1 MANQR
6 TKRTLP
12 PLRRADMTYNT
23 DLYSARNR
31 ETKPRTIAIGSPDYI
46 ILICVILLVMFGIIM
61 VFSSSY
67 YTSGRGDGDIYE
79 YLKKELL
86 YASIGFVAMFIGTKI
101 PHKNWARFAKLA
113 YIVSCILLV
122 IVIIAG
128 KEVGG
133 AKRWIEIGPL
143 SFQPSEIA
151 KISVILA
158 LSTIIN
164 NNPRLLDTWEGVGKY
179 AITFAIPCGLVAVE
193 NLSTAIVIGAISCAI
208 LFVVTPKLQ
217 YFLPVIGA
225 GILGVVGMIMFSGF
239 RSDRFAAWLD
249 PFSVSSDT
257 GYQIVQSLYSIAS
270 GGMFGLGLG
279 GSRQKL
285 GYMPEAH
292 NDIIFAIIC
301 EELGWFGAAIIVTI
315 FMVLIWR
322 GVLVAVKHSD
332 NYYSMLMATG
342 ITTMIA
348 VQVIINIA
356 VVTNSIPNTGIPLPF
371 ISYGGTSMII
381 LLFSMGVLMN
391 ISKYKKI
398 Q

>member
-1 MANQR
+1 MARQG
-6 TKRTLP
+6 LP
-12 PLRRADMTYNT
+12 PLGGTEYEQQR
-23 DLYSARNR
+23 
-31 ETKPRTIAIGSPDYI
+31 PRTITIGNPDYI
-46 ILICVILLVMFGIIM
+46 IMLCVILLVMFGVIM

-67 YTSGRGDGDIYE
+67 YTSGRSGGDMYE
-79 YLKKELL
+79 YLKKELI
-86 YASIGFVAMFIGTKI
+86 YAAIGFVAMFIGSVI
-101 PHKNWARFAKLA
+101 PHKNWMRFSKII
-113 YIVSCILLV
+113 YVISCILLIVV
-122 IVIIAG
+122 IFAG
-128 KEVGG
+128 REVGG
-133 AKRWIEIGPL
+133 AKRWIEIGGF

-151 KISVILA
+151 KVGVILS
-158 LSTIIN
+158 LSTILYR
-164 NNPRLLDTWEGVGKY
+164 NPRILDTWKGVGQY
-179 AITFAIPCGLVAVE
+179 ALVFLIPCGLVAKE
-193 NLSTAIVIGAISCAI
+193 NLSTAIVIGAIACAI
-208 LFVVTPKLQ
+208 LFVMTPKLR
-217 YFLPVIGA
+217 YFIPVVGA
-225 GILGVVGMIMFSGF
+225 GILGIVFMIVFSGF

-292 NDIIFAIIC
+292 NDIIFAVIC

-315 FMVLIWR
+315 FIVLIWR
-322 GVLVAVKHSD
+322 GVLVAIKHSD
-332 NYYSMLMATG
+332 DIFSMVMATG

-356 VVTNSIPNTGIPLPF
+356 VVTNTMPNTGIPLPF

-391 ISKYKKI
+391 ISKYKR
-398 Q
+398 

>member
-1 MANQR
+1 MAN
-6 TKRTLP
+6 KKLKKPLP
-12 PLRRADMTYNT
+12 PLNESRGSYN
-23 DLYSARNR
+23 LGLFS
-31 ETKPRTIAIGSPDYI
+31 TKTNPPPMKNVTIGNPDYI
-46 ILICVILLVMFGIIM
+46 ILLCVILLVMFGIIM

-67 YTSGRGDGDIYE
+67 YTSGRGDGDMYE
-79 YLKKELL
+79 YLKKELVFAVL
-86 YASIGFVAMFIGTKI
+86 GFIAMFVATKI
-101 PHKNWARFAKLA
+101 PHRNWVRFAKIA

-122 IVIIAG
+122 LVIFMG

-158 LSTIIN
+158 LSTMLAN
-164 NNPRLLDTWEGVGKY
+164 NKRLLDDWYGVGVY
-179 AITFAIPCGLVAVE
+179 VVTMGIPCGLVAIE
-193 NLSTAIVIGAISCAI
+193 NLSTAIVIGAVGCAI
-208 LFVVTPKLQ
+208 FFVYTPKLK
-217 YFLPVIGA
+217 YFIPIVCG
-225 GILGVVGMIMFSGF
+225 GVVGIAAMILGSGF
-239 RSDRFAAWLD
+239 RSDRLSAWID

-270 GGMFGLGLG
+270 GGAFGLGLG

-301 EELGWFGAAIIVTI
+301 EELGWVGAAIIVTI
-315 FMVLIWR
+315 FMVLLWR
-322 GVLVAVKHSD
+322 GVLVALKHSD
-332 NYYSMLMATG
+332 EPFSMLMATG
-342 ITTMIA
+342 ITSMIA

-381 LLFSMGVLMN
+381 LLFSMGILMN
-391 ISKYKKI
+391 ISKYRKS
-398 Q
+398 

>member
-1 MANQR
+1 MANR
-6 TKRTLP
+6 KTTS
-12 PLRRADMTYNT
+12 
-23 DLYSARNR
+23 SAVQKNNS
-31 ETKPRTIAIGSPDYI
+31 TAGGIKNIVIGNADYI
-46 ILICVILLVMFGIIM
+46 IMFCVILLVMFGIIM

-79 YLKKELL
+79 YLKKELVF
-86 YASIGFVAMFIGTKI
+86 AAAGFVVMFFAAKI
-101 PHKNWARFAKLA
+101 PHKNWMRFSKIL
-113 YIVSCILLV
+113 YIVSCIFLV
-122 IVIIAG
+122 IVIFAG

-133 AKRWIEIGPL
+133 AKRWLELGPV
-143 SFQPSEIA
+143 SFQPSEVA

-158 LSTIIN
+158 LSTVLTKN
-164 NNPRLLDTWEGVGKY
+164 KNLLDSWEGVGVY
-179 AITFAIPCGLVAVE
+179 ALTLAIPCGLVAVE
-193 NLSTAIVIGAISCAI
+193 NLSTAIVIGAIGCGI
-208 LFVVTPKLQ
+208 LFVYTPKLK
-217 YFLPVIGA
+217 YFIPVAVAGVIG
-225 GILGVVGMIMFSGF
+225 IVFMIVFSGF
-239 RSDRFAAWLD
+239 RSDRFRAWID

-270 GGMFGLGLG
+270 GGFFGLGLG

-292 NDIIFAIIC
+292 NDIIFAIVC
-301 EELGWFGAAIIVTI
+301 EELGWVGAAIIVTL
-315 FMVLIWR
+315 FMVLLWR

-332 NYYSMLMATG
+332 EPFSMLMATG

-391 ISKYKKI
+391 ISKYKK